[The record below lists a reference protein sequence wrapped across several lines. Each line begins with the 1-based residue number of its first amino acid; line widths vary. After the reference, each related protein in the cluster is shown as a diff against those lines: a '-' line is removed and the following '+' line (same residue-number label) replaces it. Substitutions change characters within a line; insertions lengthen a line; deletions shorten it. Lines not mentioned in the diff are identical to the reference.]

1 MKKLYFVVFK
11 LVQIL
16 QVYCDYYCTVRK
28 FVISVKAVALFAR
41 NLSVHIENST
51 RCNSVSKFYFIFI

>member
-16 QVYCDYYCTVRK
+16 QVYCDYYYTVRK
-28 FVISVKAVALFAR
+28 FVISVKAAPLFVR
-41 NLSVHIENST
+41 NLSVHIENPT